1 MTTDYRLVVYEIS
14 NIYGEKQY
22 IYFEYTADGVN
33 DTFFSVT
40 DDEAGNGTMY
50 DSGTLEE
57 DTNGALLGA
66 AASATGYLDS
76 ENYLDQLL
84 RAYYLH
90 TSSGDYKFALSSYR
104 LYLDGN
110 SSEYSVSGM
119 TEELANELWQS
130 ISQSNF
136 AVLTLN
142 YTRGE
147 HSFTMRY
154 VARITF
160 SGNRDFRSVAEEDY
174 FTG

>member
-1 MTTDYRLVVYEIS
+1 M
-14 NIYGEKQY
+14 
-22 IYFEYTADGVN
+22 
-33 DTFFSVT
+33 T

-66 AASATGYLDS
+66 AASATGYLNV
-76 ENYLDQLL
+76 ENYLDELL
-84 RAYYLH
+84 RNYYLH
-90 TSSGDYKFALSSYR
+90 ISSGDYRFALSYYR

-110 SSEYSVSGM
+110 SSEYSADEM
-119 TEELANELWQS
+119 TEGLANELWQS

-147 HSFTMRY
+147 HSFTCLLY
-154 VARITF
+154 T
-160 SGNRDFRSVAEEDY
+160 SPSPRDSTSSRMPSSA
-174 FTG
+174 

>member
-1 MTTDYRLVVYEIS
+1 M
-14 NIYGEKQY
+14 
-22 IYFEYTADGVN
+22 
-33 DTFFSVT
+33 T

-110 SSEYSVSGM
+110 SSEYSVS
-119 TEELANELWQS
+119 E
-130 ISQSNF
+130 
-136 AVLTLN
+136 
-142 YTRGE
+142 
-147 HSFTMRY
+147 
-154 VARITF
+154 
-160 SGNRDFRSVAEEDY
+160 
-174 FTG
+174 